1 MMRRR
6 HHDGFT
12 LIELLLVVVISLL
25 AAGIAMPLFVRS
37 FQSSKLRTS
46 ARTIVMA
53 SKYAR
58 SMAVLSQKQMSIL
71 FDKPL
76 GRLEVVSFSGLAG
89 TSDRDRFLDSQQT
102 QAEGASTSEGKDK
115 EADAPAPGPIQ
126 SDFTK
131 TLPEGINITSFET
144 GKKDQESSDIYWIN
158 YYPNGM
164 CDGFEVQLSDKDGKT
179 MTITVD
185 GVSGATVVKNEE

>member
-1 MMRRR
+1 MMRSR

-46 ARTIVMA
+46 ARTVVMA

-76 GRLEVVSFSGLAG
+76 GRLEVVSLSGLAG
-89 TSDRDRFLDSQQT
+89 AGDRDRFLDSE
-102 QAEGASTSEGKDK
+102 QAQAAAVSTDEDKDK
-115 EADAPAPGPIQ
+115 ETDTPDAGPIQ

-131 TLPEGINITSFET
+131 TLSDGINITSFET
-144 GKKDQESSDIYWIN
+144 EKKDQESSDIYWIN

-164 CDGFEVQLSDKDGKT
+164 CDGFEIQLSDKSGKT

-185 GVSGATVVKNEE
+185 GVSGTTTVKDED